1 MYSKLKTEYSSTDDQ
16 RQITLLFNMEMHD
29 IITFW
34 IFFLILETSDDR
46 KTCTCKNGNGKTV
59 DW

>member
-29 IITFW
+29 IITLW
-34 IFFLILETSDDR
+34 IILTILKSRDDR